1 MRGKRLASMAV
12 VVATGLLSAGACAS
26 AATVG
31 GAPVRGQ
38 AMSGPVHFSGFSQNS
53 DGPDFTVVLSGAV
66 GDYGPAVSVHPNG
79 TVDPDHTSQLSLRLK
94 KGTFRLSIA
103 RLDKAIV
110 TATGRWKNNRTCSFH
125 VMVTAPTP
133 VVAGS
138 GTGQYRGIK
147 GNLTMTV
154 TIDEVDKRPC
164 KAGTSPFVAQL
175 IFLVGS
181 GTVSVR

>member
-1 MRGKRLASMAV
+1 MRGTRFASMSAV
-12 VVATGLLSAGACAS
+12 MVAGMLFAGACAS

-31 GAPVRGQ
+31 QEAAGRPAVAGT
-38 AMSGPVHFSGFSQNS
+38 VHFSGFSQNS

-110 TATGRWKNNRTCSFH
+110 TATGRWKTNRTCSVH
-125 VMVTAPTP
+125 ATVTAPTP

-138 GTGQYRGIK
+138 GTGLYRGIK
-147 GNLTMTV
+147 GSLTMTV
-154 TIDEVDKRPC
+154 TIDEVDSRPC
-164 KAGTSPFVAQL
+164 RAGTSPFVAQL

-181 GTVSVR
+181 GAVSLP